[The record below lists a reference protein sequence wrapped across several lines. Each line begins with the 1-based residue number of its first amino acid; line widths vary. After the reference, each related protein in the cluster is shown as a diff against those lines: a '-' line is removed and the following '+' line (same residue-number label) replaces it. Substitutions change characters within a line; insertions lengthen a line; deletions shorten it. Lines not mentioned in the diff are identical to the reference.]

1 MAAIQCKMC
10 GGMVDVVDGVT
21 SKECPYC
28 GTLTT
33 FPKISDDRRE
43 NLYNRAEHFRR
54 AGDFDKAV
62 AAYESILNEDS
73 SDPEAYWGIA
83 ISRFG
88 IEYVEDPATHER
100 IPTCHRV
107 QYESFTSDPDYLS
120 ALEHSAGTAEHEI
133 YEREGAR
140 IAEIQKNILKISAQE
155 KPFDIFI
162 CYKESTDGGTR
173 TKDSTVAQDI
183 YYQLT
188 NAGYKV
194 FFARITLESKLGQQY
209 EPYIFAALNSA
220 KVMLVIGSKTE
231 YFNAVWVKNEWSRF
245 LALKKKDNS
254 RLIIPCYRDMDPYDL
269 PEELSLFQ
277 SQDMSKIGFIQ
288 DILHGIKK
296 VLRKED
302 EQPKSAESSG
312 VTAKS
317 NVLENLIRRIVMFI
331 HDGDSKSAAEYCEKV
346 LDQNMECGIVYYYK
360 TLLECE
366 VFSAADLILK
376 DVDFTGSKNFRHAL
390 SFSAGEEKEKLD
402 FLARAWK
409 FMGSF
414 KSKSVYDLKT
424 FSANCD
430 KYLDANDAKI
440 LNKIID
446 KRIAEVN
453 ALEQIYNS
461 GLAELE
467 AKNYKSAIE
476 IFKSLPEVYKDSE
489 KQQQFAV
496 DSAAYERAL
505 ALETEKNYKEA
516 SDEFEKILSFSDAKD
531 HFCECQYLRGE
542 QLIRE
547 KKYVEAKSCF
557 DNLKEYTY
565 KDCNVRSI
573 ECQQLYD
580 TQLLLQKVK
589 KIATVA
595 GITIAAT
602 FLIIL
607 LIFWGYQSA
616 TSPEFSDDEKT
627 LESYKHVPEE
637 YAVPD
642 HVTTIGKKAFKGCVH
657 LKKITIPD
665 SVTTIE
671 DHAFEGCTGLTSV
684 TIPDSVTKIGRGA
697 FEGCKNLSQ
706 LIIKNPLVS
715 IEEYAFKGTPY
726 AEKHGTYVEPVET
739 VEPEEK
745 NPTLPKKDPV
755 LNEPQSVATSE
766 DVVDK
771 NLKQAYG
778 KIMENI
784 AEEARKKAIEAVNK
798 KTADMVRDKAK
809 NKQSDT
815 DREALIP
822 YGTVEINAEK
832 FKGRTDLTYIVIPDS
847 VTKIGDAAFY
857 KCTNLT
863 SITIPDSV
871 TKIGWGAFYHCT
883 NLTSVTI
890 PDSVTEIEGCA
901 FSDCTNLTSITIP
914 NSVTA
919 IGGSAFY
926 KCTNLTSIT
935 IPNSVTEI
943 GSSAFSGCTNLTNI
957 TIPDSVTKIGDRA
970 FSGCTNLTSV
980 TIPDS
985 VTKIVNYAFYGCT
998 NLTSI
1003 TIPDSVT
1010 KIGYG
1015 AFSDTAALV
1024 KLSSDHP
1031 VFMVDDSGALI
1042 DKKQKNILY
1051 LPKTYMGAYSLPE
1064 NITRIESSAFFNCT
1078 GLTSI
1083 TIPDSVTKIGYSAF
1097 AGCTGLTSVTI
1108 PDSVTKIEM
1117 EAFYGCT
1124 NLTSITIPDSVTAI
1138 GGYAFY
1144 KCTNLTSITIPDSVT
1159 KIGDSAFFGCK
1170 SLTSVS
1176 IPANCKYNTEDS
1188 FKRSFPNT
1196 CRVIRR

>member
-62 AAYESILNEDS
+62 AAYESILNDDS

-88 IEYVEDPATHER
+88 IEYVEDPATRER

-173 TKDSTVAQDI
+173 TKDSAIAQDI

-220 KVMLVIGSKTE
+220 KVMLVIGSKAE

-245 LALKKKDNS
+245 LALKKKDRS

-302 EQPKSAESSG
+302 EQPKVAESSG

-390 SFSAGEEKEKLD
+390 SFSTGEEKEKLD

-453 ALEQIYNS
+453 ALERIYNS

-476 IFKSLPEVYKDSE
+476 FFKSLPEVYKDSE

-496 DSAAYERAL
+496 DSAVYERAL

-516 SDEFEKILSFSDAKD
+516 RDEFEKILSFSDAKD

-557 DNLKEYTY
+557 DNLKEYSY

-573 ECQQLYD
+573 ECQH
-580 TQLLLQKVK
+580 QLLLQKVK
-589 KIATVA
+589 KIASVA
-595 GITIAAT
+595 VAFLLVGGIIAA
-602 FLIIL
+602 
-607 LIFWGYQSA
+607 IFGIGNWMEKKRLAQAREEIMDNMVKVEAGSFMMGSSEYYDA
-616 TSPEFSDDEKT
+616 TPHRVT
-627 LESYKHVPEE
+627 LTKDYW
-637 YAVPD
+637 
-642 HVTTIGKKAFKGCVH
+642 IGKYEVTQKQYEAVMGNNPSEFKGDNRPVENVSWNDAKAFCDK
-657 LKKITIPD
+657 
-665 SVTTIE
+665 
-671 DHAFEGCTGLTSV
+671 
-684 TIPDSVTKIGRGA
+684 
-697 FEGCKNLSQ
+697 
-706 LIIKNPLVS
+706 
-715 IEEYAFKGTPY
+715 
-726 AEKHGTYVEPVET
+726 
-739 VEPEEK
+739 
-745 NPTLPKKDPV
+745 
-755 LNEPQSVATSE
+755 LNE
-766 DVVDK
+766 
-771 NLKQAYG
+771 LY
-778 KIMENI
+778 
-784 AEEARKKAIEAVNK
+784 
-798 KTADMVRDKAK
+798 RDKLPAGYRFDLPTEAQWEFAARGGNKSKGYEYSGSNDIAK
-809 NKQSDT
+809 VAWYWDNSGDQTHDVGQKRPNELGLYDMSGNVDEWCRDWYGGKYREDAVT
-815 DREALIP
+815 DPTGPES
-822 YGTVEINAEK
+822 G
-832 FKGRTDLTYIVIPDS
+832 
-847 VTKIGDAAFY
+847 
-857 KCTNLT
+857 
-863 SITIPDSV
+863 SIRV
-871 TKIGWGAFYHCT
+871 
-883 NLTSVTI
+883 LR
-890 PDSVTEIEGCA
+890 
-901 FSDCTNLTSITIP
+901 
-914 NSVTA
+914 
-919 IGGSAFY
+919 GGSWSDFA
-926 KCTNLTSIT
+926 
-935 IPNSVTEI
+935 
-943 GSSAFSGCTNLTNI
+943 GGCRVAYRSCYNPAYRN
-957 TIPDSVTKIGDRA
+957 
-970 FSGCTNLTSV
+970 
-980 TIPDS
+980 
-985 VTKIVNYAFYGCT
+985 
-998 NLTSI
+998 
-1003 TIPDSVT
+1003 
-1010 KIGYG
+1010 GYVG
-1015 AFSDTAALV
+1015 FRLALV
-1024 KLSSDHP
+1024 P
-1031 VFMVDDSGALI
+1031 I
-1042 DKKQKNILY
+1042 D
-1051 LPKTYMGAYSLPE
+1051 
-1064 NITRIESSAFFNCT
+1064 
-1078 GLTSI
+1078 
-1083 TIPDSVTKIGYSAF
+1083 
-1097 AGCTGLTSVTI
+1097 
-1108 PDSVTKIEM
+1108 
-1117 EAFYGCT
+1117 
-1124 NLTSITIPDSVTAI
+1124 
-1138 GGYAFY
+1138 
-1144 KCTNLTSITIPDSVT
+1144 
-1159 KIGDSAFFGCK
+1159 
-1170 SLTSVS
+1170 
-1176 IPANCKYNTEDS
+1176 
-1188 FKRSFPNT
+1188 
-1196 CRVIRR
+1196 

>member
-62 AAYESILNEDS
+62 AAYESILNDDS

-88 IEYVEDPATHER
+88 IEYVEDPATRER

-173 TKDSTVAQDI
+173 TKDSAIAQDI

-220 KVMLVIGSKTE
+220 KVMLVIGSKAE

-296 VLRKED
+296 VLRKEE
-302 EQPKSAESSG
+302 EQPKSAEPSG

-390 SFSAGEEKEKLD
+390 SFSTGEEKEKLD

-453 ALEQIYNS
+453 ALERIYNS

-467 AKNYKSAIE
+467 TKNYKSAIE

-516 SDEFEKILSFSDAKD
+516 RDEFEKILSFSDAKD

-542 QLIRE
+542 LLIRE

-557 DNLKEYTY
+557 DNLKEYSY

-595 GITIAAT
+595 AAFLLVGGIIAAIFGIGNWMEKLQKEEEEKARQEAAEKARQERLAAEEKARLERIAAEKARKEHFENRYNNIMNNMVEVKAGSFKRGSSQYKDT
-602 FLIIL
+602 HTVIL
-607 LIFWGYQSA
+607 TKDYW
-616 TSPEFSDDEKT
+616 
-627 LESYKHVPEE
+627 
-637 YAVPD
+637 
-642 HVTTIGKKAFKGCVH
+642 IGKYE
-657 LKKITIPD
+657 
-665 SVTTIE
+665 VTQSLYTDVMGE
-671 DHAFEGCTGLTSV
+671 
-684 TIPDSVTKIGRGA
+684 
-697 FEGCKNLSQ
+697 
-706 LIIKNPLVS
+706 NPS
-715 IEEYAFKGTPY
+715 NFRSY
-726 AEKHGTYVEPVET
+726 
-739 VEPEEK
+739 
-745 NPTLPKKDPV
+745 
-755 LNEPQSVATSE
+755 
-766 DVVDK
+766 
-771 NLKQAYG
+771 
-778 KIMENI
+778 
-784 AEEARKKAIEAVNK
+784 
-798 KTADMVRDKAK
+798 
-809 NKQSDT
+809 
-815 DREALIP
+815 
-822 YGTVEINAEK
+822 
-832 FKGRTDLTYIVIPDS
+832 
-847 VTKIGDAAFY
+847 
-857 KCTNLT
+857 
-863 SITIPDSV
+863 
-871 TKIGWGAFYHCT
+871 
-883 NLTSVTI
+883 
-890 PDSVTEIEGCA
+890 
-901 FSDCTNLTSITIP
+901 
-914 NSVTA
+914 
-919 IGGSAFY
+919 
-926 KCTNLTSIT
+926 
-935 IPNSVTEI
+935 
-943 GSSAFSGCTNLTNI
+943 
-957 TIPDSVTKIGDRA
+957 
-970 FSGCTNLTSV
+970 
-980 TIPDS
+980 
-985 VTKIVNYAFYGCT
+985 
-998 NLTSI
+998 
-1003 TIPDSVT
+1003 
-1010 KIGYG
+1010 GYG
-1015 AFSDTAALV
+1015 ADRPVECVSWNDAKTFCDKLNELYRDKLPAGYRFDLPTEAQWEFAARGGNKSKGYKYSGSNHIDDVAWYSGSDRKSRYLKSTSTSDVGKLKPNELGLYDMSGNVWEWCRDSYYSFSDYSGKTVTDPEGSASSSYYYRSRSDDRIYRGGSWESRDYGYNQGCQILDRNGESSPENRGVWELNKKGSTLGFRLALV
-1024 KLSSDHP
+1024 P
-1031 VFMVDDSGALI
+1031 I
-1042 DKKQKNILY
+1042 D
-1051 LPKTYMGAYSLPE
+1051 
-1064 NITRIESSAFFNCT
+1064 
-1078 GLTSI
+1078 
-1083 TIPDSVTKIGYSAF
+1083 
-1097 AGCTGLTSVTI
+1097 
-1108 PDSVTKIEM
+1108 
-1117 EAFYGCT
+1117 
-1124 NLTSITIPDSVTAI
+1124 
-1138 GGYAFY
+1138 
-1144 KCTNLTSITIPDSVT
+1144 
-1159 KIGDSAFFGCK
+1159 
-1170 SLTSVS
+1170 
-1176 IPANCKYNTEDS
+1176 
-1188 FKRSFPNT
+1188 
-1196 CRVIRR
+1196 

>member
-10 GGMVDVVDGVT
+10 GGMVKLPPGIT
-21 SKECPYC
+21 SGECPYC

-62 AAYESILNEDS
+62 AAYESILNDDS

-88 IEYVEDPATHER
+88 IEYVEDPATRER

-173 TKDSTVAQDI
+173 TKDSAIAQDI

-220 KVMLVIGSKTE
+220 KVMLVIGSKAE

-245 LALKKKDNS
+245 LALKKKDRS

-302 EQPKSAESSG
+302 EQPKVAESSG

-390 SFSAGEEKEKLD
+390 SFSTGEEKEKLD

-453 ALEQIYNS
+453 ALERIYNS

-476 IFKSLPEVYKDSE
+476 FFKSLPEVYKDSE

-496 DSAAYERAL
+496 DSAVYERAL

-516 SDEFEKILSFSDAKD
+516 RDEFEKILSFSDAKD

-557 DNLKEYTY
+557 DNLKEYSY
-565 KDCNVRSI
+565 KDCNMRSI

-589 KIATVA
+589 TIATVA
-595 GITIAAT
+595 AE
-602 FLIIL
+602 IL
-607 LIFWGYQSA
+607 LVGIIIFATGIYMKNERQKHEYKKIADNMVKVEAGRFLRDDGKGVTLTKDYWIGKYEVTQKQYEAVMGNNPSEFKGDNRPVECVSWHDAKAFCDKLNELYKDKLPAGYRFDLPTEAQWEFAARGGNKSKGYKYSGSNDVDDIA
-616 TSPEFSDDEKT
+616 WYNDNSGKTHDVGQKRPNELGLYDMSGNVVEWCRDWYDSYSGYAVTDPTGPGSGSYRVLRGGSWNHGAVFFRVEHRSDTSPDDRG
-627 LESYKHVPEE
+627 SR
-637 YAVPD
+637 
-642 HVTTIGKKAFKGCVH
+642 IGFR
-657 LKKITIPD
+657 L
-665 SVTTIE
+665 
-671 DHAFEGCTGLTSV
+671 
-684 TIPDSVTKIGRGA
+684 
-697 FEGCKNLSQ
+697 
-706 LIIKNPLVS
+706 
-715 IEEYAFKGTPY
+715 
-726 AEKHGTYVEPVET
+726 
-739 VEPEEK
+739 
-745 NPTLPKKDPV
+745 
-755 LNEPQSVATSE
+755 
-766 DVVDK
+766 
-771 NLKQAYG
+771 
-778 KIMENI
+778 
-784 AEEARKKAIEAVNK
+784 
-798 KTADMVRDKAK
+798 
-809 NKQSDT
+809 
-815 DREALIP
+815 
-822 YGTVEINAEK
+822 
-832 FKGRTDLTYIVIPDS
+832 
-847 VTKIGDAAFY
+847 
-857 KCTNLT
+857 
-863 SITIPDSV
+863 
-871 TKIGWGAFYHCT
+871 
-883 NLTSVTI
+883 
-890 PDSVTEIEGCA
+890 
-901 FSDCTNLTSITIP
+901 
-914 NSVTA
+914 
-919 IGGSAFY
+919 
-926 KCTNLTSIT
+926 
-935 IPNSVTEI
+935 
-943 GSSAFSGCTNLTNI
+943 
-957 TIPDSVTKIGDRA
+957 
-970 FSGCTNLTSV
+970 
-980 TIPDS
+980 
-985 VTKIVNYAFYGCT
+985 
-998 NLTSI
+998 
-1003 TIPDSVT
+1003 
-1010 KIGYG
+1010 
-1015 AFSDTAALV
+1015 ALV
-1024 KLSSDHP
+1024 P
-1031 VFMVDDSGALI
+1031 I
-1042 DKKQKNILY
+1042 D
-1051 LPKTYMGAYSLPE
+1051 
-1064 NITRIESSAFFNCT
+1064 
-1078 GLTSI
+1078 
-1083 TIPDSVTKIGYSAF
+1083 
-1097 AGCTGLTSVTI
+1097 
-1108 PDSVTKIEM
+1108 
-1117 EAFYGCT
+1117 
-1124 NLTSITIPDSVTAI
+1124 
-1138 GGYAFY
+1138 
-1144 KCTNLTSITIPDSVT
+1144 
-1159 KIGDSAFFGCK
+1159 
-1170 SLTSVS
+1170 
-1176 IPANCKYNTEDS
+1176 
-1188 FKRSFPNT
+1188 
-1196 CRVIRR
+1196 

>member
-10 GGMVDVVDGVT
+10 GGMVELPPGIT
-21 SKECPYC
+21 SGECPYC

-33 FPKISDDRRE
+33 FPKVDDDRRE

-62 AAYESILNEDS
+62 AAYESILNDDS

-88 IEYVEDPATHER
+88 IEYVEDPATRER

-173 TKDSTVAQDI
+173 TKDSAIAQDI

-220 KVMLVIGSKTE
+220 KVMLVIGSKAE

-245 LALKKKDNS
+245 LALKKKDRS

-302 EQPKSAESSG
+302 EQPKVAESSG

-390 SFSAGEEKEKLD
+390 SFSTGEEKEKLD

-453 ALEQIYNS
+453 ALERIYNS

-476 IFKSLPEVYKDSE
+476 FFKSLPEVYKDSE

-557 DNLKEYTY
+557 DNLKEYSY
-565 KDCNVRSI
+565 KDCNMRSI

-589 KIATVA
+589 TIATVA
-595 GITIAAT
+595 AE
-602 FLIIL
+602 IL
-607 LIFWGYQSA
+607 LVGIIIFATGIYMKNERQKHEYKKIADNMVKVEAGRFLRDDGKGVTLTKDYWIGKYEVTQKQYEAVMGNNPSEFKGDNRPVECVSWHDAKAFCDKLNELYKDKLPAGYRFDLPTEAQWEFAARGGNKSKGYKYSGSNDVDDIA
-616 TSPEFSDDEKT
+616 WYNDNSGKTHDVGQKRPNELGLYDMSGNVVEWCRDWYDSYSGYAVTDPTGPGSGSYRVLRGGSWNHGAVFFRVEHRSDTSPDDRG
-627 LESYKHVPEE
+627 SR
-637 YAVPD
+637 
-642 HVTTIGKKAFKGCVH
+642 IGFR
-657 LKKITIPD
+657 L
-665 SVTTIE
+665 
-671 DHAFEGCTGLTSV
+671 
-684 TIPDSVTKIGRGA
+684 
-697 FEGCKNLSQ
+697 
-706 LIIKNPLVS
+706 
-715 IEEYAFKGTPY
+715 
-726 AEKHGTYVEPVET
+726 
-739 VEPEEK
+739 
-745 NPTLPKKDPV
+745 
-755 LNEPQSVATSE
+755 
-766 DVVDK
+766 
-771 NLKQAYG
+771 
-778 KIMENI
+778 
-784 AEEARKKAIEAVNK
+784 
-798 KTADMVRDKAK
+798 
-809 NKQSDT
+809 
-815 DREALIP
+815 
-822 YGTVEINAEK
+822 
-832 FKGRTDLTYIVIPDS
+832 
-847 VTKIGDAAFY
+847 
-857 KCTNLT
+857 
-863 SITIPDSV
+863 
-871 TKIGWGAFYHCT
+871 
-883 NLTSVTI
+883 
-890 PDSVTEIEGCA
+890 
-901 FSDCTNLTSITIP
+901 
-914 NSVTA
+914 
-919 IGGSAFY
+919 
-926 KCTNLTSIT
+926 
-935 IPNSVTEI
+935 
-943 GSSAFSGCTNLTNI
+943 
-957 TIPDSVTKIGDRA
+957 
-970 FSGCTNLTSV
+970 
-980 TIPDS
+980 
-985 VTKIVNYAFYGCT
+985 
-998 NLTSI
+998 
-1003 TIPDSVT
+1003 
-1010 KIGYG
+1010 
-1015 AFSDTAALV
+1015 ALV
-1024 KLSSDHP
+1024 P
-1031 VFMVDDSGALI
+1031 I
-1042 DKKQKNILY
+1042 D
-1051 LPKTYMGAYSLPE
+1051 
-1064 NITRIESSAFFNCT
+1064 
-1078 GLTSI
+1078 
-1083 TIPDSVTKIGYSAF
+1083 
-1097 AGCTGLTSVTI
+1097 
-1108 PDSVTKIEM
+1108 
-1117 EAFYGCT
+1117 
-1124 NLTSITIPDSVTAI
+1124 
-1138 GGYAFY
+1138 
-1144 KCTNLTSITIPDSVT
+1144 
-1159 KIGDSAFFGCK
+1159 
-1170 SLTSVS
+1170 
-1176 IPANCKYNTEDS
+1176 
-1188 FKRSFPNT
+1188 
-1196 CRVIRR
+1196 

>member
-10 GGMVDVVDGVT
+10 GGMVKLPPGIT
-21 SKECPYC
+21 SGECPYC

-33 FPKISDDRRE
+33 FPKVDDDRRE

-88 IEYVEDPATHER
+88 IEYVEDPATRER

-173 TKDSTVAQDI
+173 TKDSAIAQDI

-220 KVMLVIGSKTE
+220 KVMLVIGSKAE

-245 LALKKKDNS
+245 LALKKKDRS

-296 VLRKED
+296 VLRKEE

-390 SFSAGEEKEKLD
+390 SFSTGEEKEKLE

-467 AKNYKSAIE
+467 EKNYKSAIE

-489 KQQQFAV
+489 KQQRFAV
-496 DSAAYERAL
+496 DSAVYERAL

-516 SDEFEKILSFSDAKD
+516 RDEFKKILSFSDAKD
-531 HFCECQYLRGE
+531 HFCECYYQQG
-542 QLIRE
+542 IRFMAQE
-547 KKYVEAKSCF
+547 KYSEAESYFRECK
-557 DNLKEYTY
+557 DY
-565 KDCNVRSI
+565 KDSNQRAADCR
-573 ECQQLYD
+573 
-580 TQLLLQKVK
+580 TRMK
-589 KIATVA
+589 KIENRQICCVHVFFVSLISLVVFLAINA
-595 GITIAAT
+595 GCQEQARKEAEEKARLERIAA
-602 FLIIL
+602 
-607 LIFWGYQSA
+607 
-616 TSPEFSDDEKT
+616 
-627 LESYKHVPEE
+627 
-637 YAVPD
+637 
-642 HVTTIGKKAFKGCVH
+642 KKARQ
-657 LKKITIPD
+657 
-665 SVTTIE
+665 E
-671 DHAFEGCTGLTSV
+671 A
-684 TIPDSVTKIGRGA
+684 
-697 FEGCKNLSQ
+697 
-706 LIIKNPLVS
+706 
-715 IEEYAFKGTPY
+715 
-726 AEKHGTYVEPVET
+726 AEKARQERIAAEKARL
-739 VEPEEK
+739 EAEEK
-745 NPTLPKKDPV
+745 ARQ
-755 LNEPQSVATSE
+755 ER
-766 DVVDK
+766 
-771 NLKQAYG
+771 
-778 KIMENI
+778 I
-784 AEEARKKAIEAVNK
+784 AAVYK
-798 KTADMVRDKAK
+798 RIAADMVKVEAGRFLRDDGKGVTLTKAYWIGK
-809 NKQSDT
+809 YEVTQKLYKTVMGNNPSGFNGDNRPVEYVSWNDAKTFCDKLNKYCKDKLPAGYRFDLPTEAQWEFAARGGNKSKGYKYSGSDDLKDVAWYGNNSGKVTHDVGQKRPNELGLYDMSGNVWEWCRDWFDAYSEDAVT
-815 DREALIP
+815 DP
-822 YGTVEINAEK
+822 TGP
-832 FKGRTDLTYIVIPDS
+832 GR
-847 VTKIGDAAFY
+847 G
-857 KCTNLT
+857 
-863 SITIPDSV
+863 
-871 TKIGWGAFYHCT
+871 
-883 NLTSVTI
+883 
-890 PDSVTEIEGCA
+890 
-901 FSDCTNLTSITIP
+901 SDR
-914 NSVTA
+914 VVR
-919 IGGSAFY
+919 GGSWDNDAY
-926 KCTNLTSIT
+926 VCRVAYRRNG
-935 IPNSVTEI
+935 N
-943 GSSAFSGCTNLTNI
+943 
-957 TIPDSVTKIGDRA
+957 PD
-970 FSGCTNLTSV
+970 
-980 TIPDS
+980 
-985 VTKIVNYAFYGCT
+985 YGHY
-998 NLTSI
+998 I
-1003 TIPDSVT
+1003 
-1010 KIGYG
+1010 YG
-1015 AFSDTAALV
+1015 FRLALV
-1024 KLSSDHP
+1024 P
-1031 VFMVDDSGALI
+1031 I
-1042 DKKQKNILY
+1042 D
-1051 LPKTYMGAYSLPE
+1051 
-1064 NITRIESSAFFNCT
+1064 
-1078 GLTSI
+1078 
-1083 TIPDSVTKIGYSAF
+1083 
-1097 AGCTGLTSVTI
+1097 
-1108 PDSVTKIEM
+1108 
-1117 EAFYGCT
+1117 
-1124 NLTSITIPDSVTAI
+1124 
-1138 GGYAFY
+1138 
-1144 KCTNLTSITIPDSVT
+1144 
-1159 KIGDSAFFGCK
+1159 
-1170 SLTSVS
+1170 
-1176 IPANCKYNTEDS
+1176 
-1188 FKRSFPNT
+1188 
-1196 CRVIRR
+1196 

>member
-10 GGMVDVVDGVT
+10 GGMVELPPGIT
-21 SKECPYC
+21 SGECPYC

-33 FPKISDDRRE
+33 FPKVDDDRRE

-62 AAYESILNEDS
+62 AAYESILNDDS

-88 IEYVEDPATHER
+88 IEYVEDPATRER

-173 TKDSTVAQDI
+173 TKDSAIAQDI

-220 KVMLVIGSKTE
+220 KVMLVIGSKAE

-245 LALKKKDNS
+245 LALKKKDRS

-302 EQPKSAESSG
+302 EQPKVAESSG

-390 SFSAGEEKEKLD
+390 SFSTGEEKEKLD

-453 ALEQIYNS
+453 ALERIYNS

-476 IFKSLPEVYKDSE
+476 FFKSLPEVYKDSE

-496 DSAAYERAL
+496 DSAVYERAL

-516 SDEFEKILSFSDAKD
+516 RDEFEKILSFSDAKD

-557 DNLKEYTY
+557 DNLKEYSY
-565 KDCNVRSI
+565 KDCNMRSI

-589 KIATVA
+589 TIATVA
-595 GITIAAT
+595 AE
-602 FLIIL
+602 IL
-607 LIFWGYQSA
+607 LVGIIIFATGIYMKNERQKHEYKKIADNMVKVEAGRFLRDDGKGVTLTKDYWIGKYEVTQKQYEAVMGNNPSEFKGDNRPVECVSWHDAKAFCDKLNELYKDKLPAGYRFDLPTEAQWEFAARGGNKSKGYKYSGSNDVDDIA
-616 TSPEFSDDEKT
+616 WYNDNSGKTHDVGQKRPNELGLYDMSGNVVEWCRDWYDSYSGYAVTDPTGPGSGSYRVLRGGSWNHGAVFFRVEHRSDTSPDDRG
-627 LESYKHVPEE
+627 SR
-637 YAVPD
+637 
-642 HVTTIGKKAFKGCVH
+642 IGFR
-657 LKKITIPD
+657 L
-665 SVTTIE
+665 
-671 DHAFEGCTGLTSV
+671 
-684 TIPDSVTKIGRGA
+684 
-697 FEGCKNLSQ
+697 
-706 LIIKNPLVS
+706 
-715 IEEYAFKGTPY
+715 
-726 AEKHGTYVEPVET
+726 
-739 VEPEEK
+739 
-745 NPTLPKKDPV
+745 
-755 LNEPQSVATSE
+755 
-766 DVVDK
+766 
-771 NLKQAYG
+771 
-778 KIMENI
+778 
-784 AEEARKKAIEAVNK
+784 
-798 KTADMVRDKAK
+798 
-809 NKQSDT
+809 
-815 DREALIP
+815 
-822 YGTVEINAEK
+822 
-832 FKGRTDLTYIVIPDS
+832 
-847 VTKIGDAAFY
+847 
-857 KCTNLT
+857 
-863 SITIPDSV
+863 
-871 TKIGWGAFYHCT
+871 
-883 NLTSVTI
+883 
-890 PDSVTEIEGCA
+890 
-901 FSDCTNLTSITIP
+901 
-914 NSVTA
+914 
-919 IGGSAFY
+919 
-926 KCTNLTSIT
+926 
-935 IPNSVTEI
+935 
-943 GSSAFSGCTNLTNI
+943 
-957 TIPDSVTKIGDRA
+957 
-970 FSGCTNLTSV
+970 
-980 TIPDS
+980 
-985 VTKIVNYAFYGCT
+985 
-998 NLTSI
+998 
-1003 TIPDSVT
+1003 
-1010 KIGYG
+1010 
-1015 AFSDTAALV
+1015 ALV
-1024 KLSSDHP
+1024 P
-1031 VFMVDDSGALI
+1031 I
-1042 DKKQKNILY
+1042 D
-1051 LPKTYMGAYSLPE
+1051 
-1064 NITRIESSAFFNCT
+1064 
-1078 GLTSI
+1078 
-1083 TIPDSVTKIGYSAF
+1083 
-1097 AGCTGLTSVTI
+1097 
-1108 PDSVTKIEM
+1108 
-1117 EAFYGCT
+1117 
-1124 NLTSITIPDSVTAI
+1124 
-1138 GGYAFY
+1138 
-1144 KCTNLTSITIPDSVT
+1144 
-1159 KIGDSAFFGCK
+1159 
-1170 SLTSVS
+1170 
-1176 IPANCKYNTEDS
+1176 
-1188 FKRSFPNT
+1188 
-1196 CRVIRR
+1196 

>member
-10 GGMVDVVDGVT
+10 GGMVELPPGIT
-21 SKECPYC
+21 SGECPYC

-33 FPKISDDRRE
+33 FPKVDDDRRE

-62 AAYESILNEDS
+62 AAYESILNDDS

-88 IEYVEDPATHER
+88 IEYVEDPATRER

-173 TKDSTVAQDI
+173 TKDSAIAQDI

-220 KVMLVIGSKTE
+220 KVMLVIGSKAE

-245 LALKKKDNS
+245 LALKKKDRS

-302 EQPKSAESSG
+302 EQPKSAEPSG

-390 SFSAGEEKEKLD
+390 SFSTGEEKEKLD

-453 ALEQIYNS
+453 ALERIYNS

-476 IFKSLPEVYKDSE
+476 FFKSLPEVYKDSE

-496 DSAAYERAL
+496 DSAVYERAL

-516 SDEFEKILSFSDAKD
+516 RDEFEKILSFSDAKD

-557 DNLKEYTY
+557 DNLKEYSY
-565 KDCNVRSI
+565 KDCNMRSI

-589 KIATVA
+589 TIATVA
-595 GITIAAT
+595 AE
-602 FLIIL
+602 IL
-607 LIFWGYQSA
+607 LVGIIIFATGIYMKNERQKHEYKKIADNMVKVEAGRFLRDDGKGVTLTKDYWIGKYEVTQKQYEAVMGNNPSEFKGDNRPVECVSWHDAKAFCDKLNELYKDKLPAGYRFDLPTEAQWEFAARGGNKSKGYKYSGSNDVDDIA
-616 TSPEFSDDEKT
+616 WYNDNSGKTHDVGQKRPNELGLYDMSGNVVEWCRDWYDSYSGYAVTDPTGPGSGSYRVLRGGSWNHGAVFFRVEHRSDTSPDDRG
-627 LESYKHVPEE
+627 SR
-637 YAVPD
+637 
-642 HVTTIGKKAFKGCVH
+642 IGFR
-657 LKKITIPD
+657 L
-665 SVTTIE
+665 
-671 DHAFEGCTGLTSV
+671 
-684 TIPDSVTKIGRGA
+684 
-697 FEGCKNLSQ
+697 
-706 LIIKNPLVS
+706 
-715 IEEYAFKGTPY
+715 
-726 AEKHGTYVEPVET
+726 
-739 VEPEEK
+739 
-745 NPTLPKKDPV
+745 
-755 LNEPQSVATSE
+755 
-766 DVVDK
+766 
-771 NLKQAYG
+771 
-778 KIMENI
+778 
-784 AEEARKKAIEAVNK
+784 
-798 KTADMVRDKAK
+798 
-809 NKQSDT
+809 
-815 DREALIP
+815 
-822 YGTVEINAEK
+822 
-832 FKGRTDLTYIVIPDS
+832 
-847 VTKIGDAAFY
+847 
-857 KCTNLT
+857 
-863 SITIPDSV
+863 
-871 TKIGWGAFYHCT
+871 
-883 NLTSVTI
+883 
-890 PDSVTEIEGCA
+890 
-901 FSDCTNLTSITIP
+901 
-914 NSVTA
+914 
-919 IGGSAFY
+919 
-926 KCTNLTSIT
+926 
-935 IPNSVTEI
+935 
-943 GSSAFSGCTNLTNI
+943 
-957 TIPDSVTKIGDRA
+957 
-970 FSGCTNLTSV
+970 
-980 TIPDS
+980 
-985 VTKIVNYAFYGCT
+985 
-998 NLTSI
+998 
-1003 TIPDSVT
+1003 
-1010 KIGYG
+1010 
-1015 AFSDTAALV
+1015 ALV
-1024 KLSSDHP
+1024 P
-1031 VFMVDDSGALI
+1031 I
-1042 DKKQKNILY
+1042 D
-1051 LPKTYMGAYSLPE
+1051 
-1064 NITRIESSAFFNCT
+1064 
-1078 GLTSI
+1078 
-1083 TIPDSVTKIGYSAF
+1083 
-1097 AGCTGLTSVTI
+1097 
-1108 PDSVTKIEM
+1108 
-1117 EAFYGCT
+1117 
-1124 NLTSITIPDSVTAI
+1124 
-1138 GGYAFY
+1138 
-1144 KCTNLTSITIPDSVT
+1144 
-1159 KIGDSAFFGCK
+1159 
-1170 SLTSVS
+1170 
-1176 IPANCKYNTEDS
+1176 
-1188 FKRSFPNT
+1188 
-1196 CRVIRR
+1196 